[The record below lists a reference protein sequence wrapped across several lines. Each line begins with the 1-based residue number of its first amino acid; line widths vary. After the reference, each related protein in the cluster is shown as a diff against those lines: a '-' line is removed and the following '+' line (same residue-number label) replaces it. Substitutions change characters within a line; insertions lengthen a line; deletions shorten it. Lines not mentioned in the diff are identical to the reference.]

1 LARPLI
7 GAGTIGGVFSS
18 FAPTAA
24 APPPTSPAAG
34 AFPTR
39 AFAARAFPTAAGAFP
54 TRALA
59 ASAFPTAAFAASA
72 LAASA
77 LAASALA
84 ASALAAA
91 GLAAARLLFRA
102 GLLGTR
108 DLRPLSARIALCLG
122 SPFGAARC
130 GITAILAAR
139 PSTLPR
145 VARSVA
151 PHVAI
156 SVAVAT
162 VAMPIPVAAAAATI
176 AIVTRIA
183 TAKPFALGLGR

>member
-18 FAPTAA
+18 FPPTAA
-24 APPPTSPAAG
+24 APPPTSPATG
-34 AFPTR
+34 ALAAR
-39 AFAARAFPTAAGAFP
+39 AFAARAFTGG
-54 TRALA
+54 
-59 ASAFPTAAFAASA
+59 S
-72 LAASA
+72 
-77 LAASALA
+77 
-84 ASALAAA
+84 LAAA
-91 GLAAARLLFRA
+91 GLTGTRLAATRLLFRA
-102 GLLGTR
+102 GCLLGAR

-139 PSTLPR
+139 SSTLPR

-156 SVAVAT
+156 SVAVST
-162 VAMPIPVAAAAATI
+162 VAMPIPVAAAAAAATI

-183 TAKPFALGLGR
+183 MRRSFALGLGR

>member
-1 LARPLI
+1 MARPLI

-18 FAPTAA
+18 FPPTAA
-24 APPPTSPAAG
+24 APPPTSPATG
-34 AFPTR
+34 AL
-39 AFAARAFPTAAGAFP
+39 AARAFTGG
-54 TRALA
+54 
-59 ASAFPTAAFAASA
+59 S
-72 LAASA
+72 
-77 LAASALA
+77 
-84 ASALAAA
+84 LAAA
-91 GLAAARLLFRA
+91 GLTGTRLAATRRLFRA
-102 GLLGTR
+102 GCLLGAR

-130 GITAILAAR
+130 GITAILAAWS
-139 PSTLPR
+139 STLPR

-156 SVAVAT
+156 SVAVST

-183 TAKPFALGLGR
+183 MRRSFALGLGR